1 MSGRISLGPRA
12 QFMPTLNSGTW
23 EIEFQNASTV
33 WPVTPRLL
41 PGCMKVTE
49 AINGTRLFVSS
60 KSLAIAKNAALAL
73 SVSKM
78 VSTNSRSTPPSSK
91 PRACS

>member
-1 MSGRISLGPRA
+1 MGPNA

-41 PGCMKVTE
+41 PGWMNVTE
-49 AINGTRLFVSS
+49 AISGKLN
-60 KSLAIAKNAALAL
+60 LAL
-73 SVSKM
+73 VEQFQNRKERRLG
-78 VSTNSRSTPPSSK
+78 VERIED
-91 PRACS
+91 RFDQ